1 MKIFKMFN
9 LCKYVKNSLHV
20 VFFFVSKT
28 CNYFSGSRLESLYAP
43 IRQKLASAL
52 VNWHPSD
59 CSAKLILEPWRPVF
73 SQGVMDAFVI
83 SNIVP
88 KLAMA
93 LQTYVINPH
102 QQHLGLFV
110 NSVPLIL

>member
-1 MKIFKMFN
+1 MS
-9 LCKYVKNSLHV
+9 KYVKSALYV

-28 CNYFSGSRLESLYAP
+28 YNYFSGSRLESLYAP

-102 QQHLGLFV
+102 QQHLGLFI
-110 NSVPLIL
+110 NLILVITIL